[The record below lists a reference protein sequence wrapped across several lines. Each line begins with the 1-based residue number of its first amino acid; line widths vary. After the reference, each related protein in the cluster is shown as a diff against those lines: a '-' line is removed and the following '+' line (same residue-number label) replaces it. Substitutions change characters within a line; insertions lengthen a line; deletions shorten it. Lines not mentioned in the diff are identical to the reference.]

1 MEPDEPPVTFATPRA
16 WERWLERNHAT
27 ADHVWLRLAKKGS
40 GERAGSYAQALEGA
54 LCYGWIDGQAWSVDE
69 GSYAVRFTPR
79 RARSRWSR
87 PNRDRVAELIR
98 LGRMRP
104 AGLEQIER
112 AKRDGRLDDPD
123 EAPAGPS

>member
-1 MEPDEPPVTFATPRA
+1 VEPDEPPVTFATPRA

-40 GERAGSYAQALEGA
+40 DERAVSYAQALEGA
-54 LCYGWIDGQAWSVDE
+54 LCYGWIDGQAWSIDE
-69 GSYAVRFTPR
+69 RSYAVRFSPR
-79 RARSRWSR
+79 RARSRWSK

-112 AKRDGRLDDPD
+112 AKRDGRWGGPD